1 MNIIGNKVIH
11 TQLVEQ
17 KDFLDALKDNF
28 DENQIKEIINYL
40 KDISNNY
47 PGIMDQFYDW
57 IHDEEGKINILSIG
71 WDSKNWGAG
80 GNGSISFDLVFGL
93 VKMSSSDFVD
103 DHTEIFNKDK
113 FSPWAIEDLRND
125 YIDVSSDIYSEPE
138 LIKIAENM
146 GMKKNTVLT
155 INNKIIK
162 RKN

>member
-1 MNIIGNKVIH
+1 
-11 TQLVEQ
+11 
-17 KDFLDALKDNF
+17 
-28 DENQIKEIINYL
+28 
-40 KDISNNY
+40 
-47 PGIMDQFYDW
+47 
-57 IHDEEGKINILSIG
+57 
-71 WDSKNWGAG
+71 
-80 GNGSISFDLVFGL
+80 
-93 VKMSSSDFVD
+93 MSSSDFVD